1 MAFNPSG
8 PYILVGDARG
18 GVISFK
24 LPNSLSEG
32 PLTPDPKDEN
42 SKGQSIYTLEK
53 AKMDKYLNTQDK
65 FDYIIPEDSVIKQ

>member
-1 MAFNPSG
+1 LSNTPTAKNAKALHVAFNPSG

-42 SKGQSIYTLEK
+42 LKG
-53 AKMDKYLNTQDK
+53 
-65 FDYIIPEDSVIKQ
+65 